1 MTIPYFYMLIGGAS
15 VFFLMLIIMMVQ
27 LHKRLNLFTRGAHGA
42 SLESTMQSL
51 LQDHETSVHQH
62 NELSSFVKNI
72 HNRVTGSHR
81 GFSLIKYNAFDTVG
95 GNQSFSLA
103 LLDEKGTG
111 MVLSSLYNRERS
123 NIFAKPITSFSSEI
137 ELTPEEQLVL
147 TQAKAKL

>member
-1 MTIPYFYMLIGGAS
+1 MTLPYFYILIGGAS
-15 VFFLMLIIMMVQ
+15 VLFLILIIITIR
-27 LHKRLNLFTRGAHGA
+27 LYKRLNLFTRGAHGA
-42 SLESTMQSL
+42 SLESTMRTL
-51 LQDHETSVHQH
+51 LQDHETSVRHH
-62 NELSSFVKNI
+62 HELSSFVKNI
-72 HNRVTGSHR
+72 HNRVTDSHR

-147 TQAKAKL
+147 SQAKAKL